1 MKIGIMVHSQ
11 TGNTLSVAE
20 KLLERL
26 LKEGHTAELKKI
38 IPFKESDPRPEAV
51 QFQAKPPVEG
61 YDALIVA
68 APVWGFSLSAV
79 MRAYIAQMDLT
90 KKPIIAGFVT
100 HAFPLPWM
108 GGTRAIKQMVNL
120 CHAKGLR
127 VAATGIINWSR
138 KDRENQIL
146 ALIEHFTLTME
157 KEGLLCEKETP
168 SS

>member
-20 KLLERL
+20 RLLERL
-26 LKEGHTAELKKI
+26 LKEGHAADLKKI
-38 IPFKESDPRPEAV
+38 IPFRESDPRPEAV
-51 QFQAKPPVEG
+51 QFQSKPPVEG

-90 KKPIIAGFVT
+90 KKPVIAGFVT
-100 HAFPLPWM
+100 HAFPFPWM
-108 GGTRAIKQMVNL
+108 GATRAIKQMVNL
-120 CHAKGLR
+120 SHGKGLR

-138 KDRENQIL
+138 KDREQQIL
-146 ALIEHFTLTME
+146 AMIEHFSFTME

-168 SS
+168 SA